1 MAWFCSGTTNTELIE
16 NLWSSELIKI
26 ARVKQAML
34 AVSIF
39 ASLYRV
45 TPHHIVTY
53 FLSACCAQLQM
64 PMALVLR
71 NTTGLIN
78 AMKPRADNRD
88 VFCEG

>member
-26 ARVKQAML
+26 ARVKRAML

-45 TPHHIVTY
+45 TPHHIHISFRPV
-53 FLSACCAQLQM
+53 
-64 PMALVLR
+64 
-71 NTTGLIN
+71 GL
-78 AMKPRADNRD
+78 D
-88 VFCEG
+88 